1 MENGVNGGDPKHDDF
16 GANNLI
22 RHIQTGGSITM
33 PPEMFEKLYL
43 SPQNRVKGELRK
55 TLGNPTAIGIVGFV
69 ISLGPLACDLMG
81 WRGAGGSGA
90 ASIPFFIFFGGLL
103 LFIGGLFELLLGN
116 TFPSVVFFTFAAF
129 YFAYACVLLPQF
141 NAYALYAPPGEA
153 AAAGL
158 ETQGF
163 NASFG
168 FITLSM
174 GILCLIFLV
183 CAFRTNIVFVIIFL
197 GLMLTFALITGAY
210 FALAK
215 DYAGNAAFAARLL
228 TAAGAW
234 SFVTTAAGWWIL
246 VALMLSSVD
255 FPFALPVGDLSTKF
269 RGASERKQAEA

>member
-1 MENGVNGGDPKHDDF
+1 MENGNGIDVKHDDF

-22 RHIQTGGSITM
+22 RNIQTNGSISM

-55 TLGNPTAIGIVGFV
+55 TLGNPTPIGIVGFV

-103 LFIGGLFELLLGN
+103 LFVGGFFELLLGN
-116 TFPSVVFFTFAAF
+116 TFPSVVFFTFASF
-129 YFAYACVLLPQF
+129 YFSYGCVLLPQF

-153 AAAGL
+153 AATGL
-158 ETQGF
+158 ATQGF

-174 GILCLIFLV
+174 GIMSFLFLI
-183 CAFRTNIVFVIIFL
+183 CAVRTNIVFVVIFV
-197 GLMLTFALITGAY
+197 GLTTTFGLITGAY
-210 FALAK
+210 FQLAS
-215 DYAGNAAFAARLL
+215 DYVGNAALAGRLL
-228 TAAGAW
+228 TAAGAF

-246 VALMLSSVD
+246 FALMLSSVD
-255 FPFALPVGDLSTKF
+255 FPFALPVGDLSTKI
-269 RGASERKQAEA
+269 RGASDRKQAEV